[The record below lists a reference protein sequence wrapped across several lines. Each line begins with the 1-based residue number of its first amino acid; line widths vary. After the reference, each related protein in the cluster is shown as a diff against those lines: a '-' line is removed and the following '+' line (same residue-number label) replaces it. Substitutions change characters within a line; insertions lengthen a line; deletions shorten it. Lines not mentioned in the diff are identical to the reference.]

1 MDEDTST
8 RLDSSFTSD
17 TSTIGSGNAVGNE
30 EGVVQQ
36 AKTAVTDTVQTVTET
51 VSNQVSK
58 VTDAVSNQVDK
69 VTNTAA
75 DKVEQLADT
84 IAPATFDGDAPK
96 VQRQVVGTTV
106 NILDRTA
113 EYLREGDVEVVLEDL
128 RDAVRR
134 HPLRTLAIGL
144 GLGFL
149 ARGRFFPAA
158 SKPTSSSVRRSP
170 QGMQPYSPP
179 RSIPVYAA
187 PSTTDYGFDY
197 SNAGARSSDIASGG
211 VLTSSTGTMGSAALG
226 DSLLYGADAD
236 MIGSIP
242 TGSSLDM
249 LPPLATDDSFGTST
263 DTDFGSGTLG
273 SAFDMDSSTGGT
285 SFDAGLGGSSGT
297 DLDLGLGDSGLGSVQ
312 DADMIG
318 SEFGMDAT
326 VTDDFGS
333 TAPGST
339 ESTFD
344 NTGLDSGQFDQDTN
358 TSNTNSS
365 SGGSFGVSDVLKRW
379 DENTRNQS

>member
-1 MDEDTST
+1 MDEDTSM
-8 RLDSSFTSD
+8 RLDSPFTSETSVMASDDD
-17 TSTIGSGNAVGNE
+17 TSSD

-69 VTNTAA
+69 VTSSAA
-75 DKVEQLADT
+75 HKVEQLADT

-113 EYLREGDVEVVLEDL
+113 EYLREGDVEVVFEDL

-134 HPLRTLAIGL
+134 HPLRTLALGL

-149 ARGRFFPAA
+149 ARGRFFPAQ
-158 SKPTSSSVRRSP
+158 SKQTGSSVRRSTE
-170 QGMQPYSPP
+170 GMQSYSPP
-179 RSIPVYAA
+179 RAIPVFAA
-187 PSTTDYGFDY
+187 STTTDYDFDY
-197 SNAGARSSDIASGG
+197 STAGARSSDIAASGI
-211 VLTSSTGTMGSAALG
+211 LTSSTGTMGSLDLA

-242 TGSSLDM
+242 AGIALDTLSPVPDAAFGSS
-249 LPPLATDDSFGTST
+249 
-263 DTDFGSGTLG
+263 TLG
-273 SAFDMDSSTGGT
+273 DDFDLGSIGGTGFDMDLGASSE
-285 SFDAGLGGSSGT
+285 T
-297 DLDLGLGDSGLGSVQ
+297 DLDLGLSDSALGVEL

-318 SEFGMDAT
+318 SEFGTDAT
-326 VTDDFGS
+326 LSDDFSSATTG
-333 TAPGST
+333 TA
-339 ESTFD
+339 ESVFGD
-344 NTGLDSGQFDQDTN
+344 TGLGGEQFDQDNEAAN
-358 TSNTNSS
+358 TESS
-365 SGGSFGVSDVLKRW
+365 SGSSFGNTDVFKRW
-379 DENTRNQS
+379 DENTRN